1 MHKECFPEKN
11 EVKATEEKMNIAIHL
26 QAIDLHRK
34 MLKETLEFPNIKTIK
49 SRLVDLFRHL
59 RLDRL
64 ISMCLF

>member
-1 MHKECFPEKN
+1 
-11 EVKATEEKMNIAIHL
+11 MNIAIHL

-34 MLKETLEFPNIKTIK
+34 MLKETLELPNIKMIK

-59 RLDRL
+59 RLGRL